1 MAGSSPRGTRRSSA
15 VFGSATSGRKE
26 LCTMGNKATV
36 WPMRIVSFALAA
48 VFSIVAVVAVYTTL
62 PGWVGTAA
70 IVAAGLFL
78 VLGFYE
84 QYKRQEDVAPELD
97 SEQRATVQRMKAE
110 GNFQLAVQQVQLWFR
125 GTTPEDATR
134 LVREA

>member
-1 MAGSSPRGTRRSSA
+1 M
-15 VFGSATSGRKE
+15 
-26 LCTMGNKATV
+26 
-36 WPMRIVSFALAA
+36 
-48 VFSIVAVVAVYTTL
+48 
-62 PGWVGTAA
+62 GTAA

-97 SEQRATVQRMKAE
+97 DEQRATVQRMKAE

-125 GTTPEDATR
+125 GATTEDAAR
-134 LVREA
+134 IVREA

>member
-1 MAGSSPRGTRRSSA
+1 
-15 VFGSATSGRKE
+15 
-26 LCTMGNKATV
+26 MGIKATV

-84 QYKRQEDVAPELD
+84 QYTRREEIAPELD
-97 SEQRATVQRMKAE
+97 DEQRATVNRMKAE

-125 GTTPEDATR
+125 NTAPEDAAR
-134 LVREA
+134 IVREA

>member
-1 MAGSSPRGTRRSSA
+1 
-15 VFGSATSGRKE
+15 
-26 LCTMGNKATV
+26 
-36 WPMRIVSFALAA
+36 MRIVSFALAA

-84 QYKRQEDVAPELD
+84 QYKLREDVAPELD
-97 SEQRATVQRMKAE
+97 DEQRATVQRMKAE

>member
-1 MAGSSPRGTRRSSA
+1 
-15 VFGSATSGRKE
+15 
-26 LCTMGNKATV
+26 MGNKATV
-36 WPMRIVSFALAA
+36 WLMRIVSFALAA
-48 VFSIVAVVAVYTTL
+48 VFSIIAVVAVYTTL

-97 SEQRATVQRMKAE
+97 DEQRATVQRMKAE

-125 GTTPEDATR
+125 GTTPEDAAR